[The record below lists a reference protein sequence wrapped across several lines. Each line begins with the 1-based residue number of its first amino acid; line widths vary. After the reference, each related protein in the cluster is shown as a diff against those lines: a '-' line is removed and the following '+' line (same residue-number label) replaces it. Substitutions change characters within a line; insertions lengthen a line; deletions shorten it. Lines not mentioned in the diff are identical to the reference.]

1 MQYGNHMK
9 YVWEANYCFTQMWTS
24 ANQGCFTERQSWT
37 IFSTASLQCVRI
49 PCRSSMQPSMYTWS
63 TMHCKQDICI
73 IIMQPSPTVN
83 NFKILSKTSLLYK
96 ILAMNIC
103 SILWLRTQSHTIP
116 KDTQYIRYIYLNL
129 RNYYCTS

>member
-9 YVWEANYCFTQMWTS
+9 CVWEVNYCFTQMWTS

-49 PCRSSMQPSMYTWS
+49 PCRSSMQPSMYTWP

-73 IIMQPSPTVN
+73 IIMQPSPTIN

-96 ILAMNIC
+96 ILAMNIFLYIIYVMFD
-103 SILWLRTQSHTIP
+103 SLVTYTVSHNPQGHTVH
-116 KDTQYIRYIYLNL
+116 
-129 RNYYCTS
+129 